1 MKQKWAVQN
10 TIYLEADSYEEAV
23 KAFWERMA
31 KANVDSI
38 VAMDPLP
45 RCFVSE
51 VEEVEATHDAA

>member
-10 TIYLEADSYEEAV
+10 TVYLEADSYEEAI

-31 KANVDSI
+31 KANVGSV

-51 VEEVEATHDAA
+51 VEGVEASHAA